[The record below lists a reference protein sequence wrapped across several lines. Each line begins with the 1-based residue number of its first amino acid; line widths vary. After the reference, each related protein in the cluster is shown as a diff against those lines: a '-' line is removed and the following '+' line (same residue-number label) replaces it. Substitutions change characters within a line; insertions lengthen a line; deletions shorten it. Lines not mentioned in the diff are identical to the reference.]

1 MAGIGQVSGLEAEF
15 YKLYTELMKSYNTVY
30 YLLTVLLIMGGF
42 ASMAQNSYGLPII
55 SAVCMVFGLIF
66 FIQFIQSLRASEL
79 NKTEQAIEFFVLF
92 ILAFIFTLRTFQV
105 YFPFIEWLF
114 VAAAVVLALNYLT
127 RLRHW
132 FLLIN
137 QKNKMLARLILIAY
151 LSMVLFCMAMVEIT
165 FKPRIARWTGSL
177 ALFGVFVFLI
187 FGLFRRYFL
196 IEGENRSAFS
206 VIAGFKDRLYLLLSL
221 FIIFSLY
228 FGLSGANILPKLYS
242 NKFPQ
247 AYFELVNNAESGKEK
262 PAEGGEF
269 KYQEFKKSYDRFVD
283 RNLKKD

>member
-1 MAGIGQVSGLEAEF
+1 
-15 YKLYTELMKSYNTVY
+15 MKSYNTVY

-55 SAVCMVFGLIF
+55 SAVCMAFGLIF
-66 FIQFIQSLRASEL
+66 FIQFIQSLRANEP
-79 NKTEQAIEFFVLF
+79 NRTEQAIEFFVLF
-92 ILAFIFTLRTFQV
+92 LLAFIFTLRTLQI
-105 YFPFIEWLF
+105 YFPFIEWIF

-132 FLLIN
+132 FRLIN
-137 QKNKMLARLILIAY
+137 LKNKTLARLILIAY
-151 LSMVLFCMAMVEIT
+151 LSIVLFCIAMVEIT
-165 FKPRIARWTGSL
+165 IKPRIARWTGGL
-177 ALFGVFVFLI
+177 ALILVFIFLMTSLLR
-187 FGLFRRYFL
+187 GQFL

-206 VIAGFKDRLYLLLSL
+206 IIAGFKDRLYLLLSL

-228 FGLSGANILPKLYS
+228 LGLSAPGILPKLYS

-262 PAEGGEF
+262 PVNGEF
-269 KYQEFKKSYDRFVD
+269 KYQEFKKSYDQFVD
-283 RNLKKD
+283 RNMKKD

>member
-1 MAGIGQVSGLEAEF
+1 MAGIGQISGLEAEF
-15 YKLYTELMKSYNTVY
+15 YKFYTELMKSYNTVY

-55 SAVCMVFGLIF
+55 SAVCMAFGLIF
-66 FIQFIQSLRASEL
+66 FIQFIQSLRANEP
-79 NKTEQAIEFFVLF
+79 NRTEQAIEFFVLF
-92 ILAFIFTLRTFQV
+92 LLAFIFTLRTLQI
-105 YFPFIEWLF
+105 YFPFIEWIF

-132 FLLIN
+132 FRLIN
-137 QKNKMLARLILIAY
+137 LKNKTLARLILIAY
-151 LSMVLFCMAMVEIT
+151 LSIVLFCIAMVEIT
-165 FKPRIARWTGSL
+165 IKPRIARWTGGL
-177 ALFGVFVFLI
+177 ALILVFIFLMTSLLR
-187 FGLFRRYFL
+187 GQFL

-206 VIAGFKDRLYLLLSL
+206 IIAGFKDRLYLLLSL

-228 FGLSGANILPKLYS
+228 LGLSAPGILPKLYS

-262 PAEGGEF
+262 PVNGEF
-269 KYQEFKKSYDRFVD
+269 KYQEFKKSYDQFVD
-283 RNLKKD
+283 RNMKKD

>member
-1 MAGIGQVSGLEAEF
+1 MAGIGQISGLEAEF
-15 YKLYTELMKSYNTVY
+15 YKFYTELMKSYNTVY

-55 SAVCMVFGLIF
+55 SAVCMAFGLIF
-66 FIQFIQSLRASEL
+66 FIQFIQSLRANEP
-79 NKTEQAIEFFVLF
+79 NRTEQAIEFFVLF
-92 ILAFIFTLRTFQV
+92 LLAFIFTLRTLQI
-105 YFPFIEWLF
+105 YFSFIEWIF

-132 FLLIN
+132 FRLIN
-137 QKNKMLARLILIAY
+137 LKNKTLARLILIAY
-151 LSMVLFCMAMVEIT
+151 LSIVLFCIAMVEIT
-165 FKPRIARWTGSL
+165 IKPRIARWTGGL
-177 ALFGVFVFLI
+177 ALILVFIFLMTSLLR
-187 FGLFRRYFL
+187 GQFL

-206 VIAGFKDRLYLLLSL
+206 IIAGFKDRLYLLLSL

-228 FGLSGANILPKLYS
+228 LGLSAPGILPKLYS

-262 PAEGGEF
+262 PVNGEF
-269 KYQEFKKSYDRFVD
+269 KYQEFKKSYDQFVD
-283 RNLKKD
+283 RNMKKD